1 MSVISKIKHLLNWK
15 ESQKPYIDLN
25 TELYFQLK
33 PLRLPLILT
42 VLLIMLGSLGYM
54 AIDNFSLMDAIYQTG
69 ITFTT
74 VGYGEIA
81 PISNMG
87 RIFTIT
93 LIIIGFGVFSFS
105 VGILIEVIN
114 KGDLLRILKERSM
127 LYKVARLKNHFVV
140 FYQNNYT
147 IELSKQ
153 FRDNHIPFVVVDKE
167 NGLEEIATQYSYP
180 YFLQEDPQS
189 SNAILKSHLSSAKG
203 VISLSNNI
211 AENIAIIS
219 TIRLYEKEIKRKKP
233 FLIMTYAS
241 SADDIEKLKKLGAN
255 SVVSPAK
262 LLAQRVSA
270 VSVRPDMQN
279 ILEEF
284 LYKKDTP
291 LDIEE
296 IKVPEHSW
304 IRLKKIKEAKFRN
317 TLNVS
322 IIGIRDKN
330 GKFSAIPNGDTLIT
344 SGSTLLVVGSSKN
357 ISLTKKYINKRQK
370 PTELKYATKENNV

>member
-1 MSVISKIKHLLNWK
+1 MI
-15 ESQKPYIDLN
+15 
-25 TELYFQLK
+25 
-33 PLRLPLILT
+33 
-42 VLLIMLGSLGYM
+42 GSLGYM

-93 LIIIGFGVFSFS
+93 LIIVGFGVFSFS

-127 LYKVARLKNHFVV
+127 LYKVARLNNHFVV
-140 FYQNNYT
+140 FYQNNFT

-153 FRDNHIPFVVVDKE
+153 FRQNHIPFVVVDETK
-167 NGLEEIATQYSYP
+167 NLEQIANQHSYP
-180 YFLQEDPQS
+180 YFLEENPQS
-189 SNAILKSHLSSAKG
+189 NSAILKSHLSSAKG
-203 VISLSNNI
+203 AISLSNNI

-233 FLIMTYAS
+233 FLIMTYAG
-241 SADDIEKLKKLGAN
+241 SADDVEKLKKLGAD

-270 VSVRPDMQN
+270 ISVRPDMQN

-296 IKVPEHSW
+296 IKVPEYSW

-322 IIGIRDKN
+322 IVGIRDRH
-330 GKFSAIPNGDTLIT
+330 GKFTAIPNGDTLIT

-357 ISLTKKYINKRQK
+357 IALTKKYINKKQK
-370 PTELKYATKENNV
+370 PTELKYS

>member
-1 MSVISKIKHLLNWK
+1 LSFVSKIKHLLNWK
-15 ESQKPYIDLN
+15 ESQKPHINLN
-25 TELYFQLK
+25 TDLYLQLK

-81 PISNMG
+81 PISDMG

-93 LIIIGFGVFSFS
+93 LIIVGFGVFSFS
-105 VGILIEVIN
+105 IGILIEVIN
-114 KGDLLRILKERSM
+114 KGDLLRILKERNM
-127 LYKVARLKNHFVV
+127 LYKVARLTNHFVI
-140 FYQNNYT
+140 FYQNSYT

-153 FRDNHIPFVVVDKE
+153 FRENHIPFVVVDDLE
-167 NGLEEIATQYSYP
+167 NLEQIANTYSYP
-180 YFLQEDPQS
+180 YYLRTNPQS
-189 SNAILKSHLSSAKG
+189 NSAILKAHLSSAKG
-203 VISLSNNI
+203 AISLSANI
-211 AENIAIIS
+211 AENIALIS
-219 TIRLYEKEIKRKKP
+219 IIRLYEKEIKRKKP
-233 FLIMTYAS
+233 FQIMTYAS
-241 SADDIEKLKKLGAN
+241 STEDIEKLKKLGADN
-255 SVVSPAK
+255 VISPAK
-262 LLAQRVSA
+262 LLAQRISA

-296 IKVPEHSW
+296 IKIPEYSW

-317 TLNVS
+317 RLNVS
-322 IIGIRDKN
+322 IVGIRDRH
-330 GKFSAIPNGDTLIT
+330 GKFTAIPNGDTLIT
-344 SGSTLLVVGSSKN
+344 SGATLLVIGSSKN
-357 ISLTKKYINKRQK
+357 ISLTKQYINKKQK
-370 PTELKYATKENNV
+370 PVQLKETNV

>member
-1 MSVISKIKHLLNWK
+1 MSLISKIKHLLNWK
-15 ESQKPYIDLN
+15 ESQKPHINLN
-25 TELYFQLK
+25 TELYLQLK

-93 LIIIGFGVFSFS
+93 LIIVGFGVFSFS

-127 LYKVARLKNHFVV
+127 LYKVARLNNHFVV
-140 FYQNNYT
+140 FYQNNFT

-153 FRDNHIPFVVVDKE
+153 FRQNHIPFVVVDETKE
-167 NGLEEIATQYSYP
+167 LEQIAKEHSYP
-180 YFLQEDPQS
+180 YYLEENPQS
-189 SNAILKSHLSSAKG
+189 TNAILKSHLSSAKG
-203 VISLSNNI
+203 AISLSNNI

-241 SADDIEKLKKLGAN
+241 SADDVEKLKKLGAD

-262 LLAQRVSA
+262 LMAQRVSA
-270 VSVRPDMQN
+270 ISVRPDMQN

-296 IKVPEHSW
+296 IKVPEYSW
-304 IRLKKIKEAKFRN
+304 IRLKKIREAKFRN

-322 IIGIRDKN
+322 IVGIRDRH
-330 GKFSAIPNGDTLIT
+330 GKFTAIPNGDTLIT

-357 ISLTKKYINKRQK
+357 IALTKKYINRKQK
-370 PTELKYATKENNV
+370 PTELKYS

>member
-1 MSVISKIKHLLNWK
+1 MSFISKIKHLLNWK
-15 ESQKPYIDLN
+15 DSQKPHINLN
-25 TELYFQLK
+25 TELYLQLK

-93 LIIIGFGVFSFS
+93 LIIVGFGIFSFS

-114 KGDLLRILKERSM
+114 KGKLLKIFKERSM
-127 LYKVARLKNHFVV
+127 LYQVARLNNHFII

-147 IELSKQ
+147 IELTKQ
-153 FRDNHIPFVVVDKE
+153 FRANHIPFVVVDETKD
-167 NGLEEIATQYSYP
+167 LEQLADKYSYQ
-180 YFLQEDPQS
+180 YYLQEDPQS
-189 SNAILKSHLSSAKG
+189 TDAILKSHLSSAKG
-203 VISLSNNI
+203 IITLSNNI

-219 TIRLYEKEIKRKKP
+219 SVRLYEKEIKRENP

-241 SADDIEKLKKLGAN
+241 SSDDIKKLKKLGAD

-262 LLAQRVSA
+262 LMAQRVSA
-270 VSVRPDMQN
+270 ISVRPDMQN

-296 IKVPEHSW
+296 IKVPDYSW
-304 IRLKKIKEAKFRN
+304 IIFKKIKDIGLRDA
-317 TLNVS
+317 LNVS
-322 IIGIRDKN
+322 IIGVRDKE
-330 GKFSAIPNGDTLIT
+330 GKFLAIPTGDTLIT
-344 SGSTLLVVGSSKN
+344 RDSTLLIVGSGKN
-357 ISLTKKYINKRQK
+357 ISLAKRYIDKKQK
-370 PTELKYATKENNV
+370 PTELKRRQNV

>member
-1 MSVISKIKHLLNWK
+1 MSFISKIKHLLNWK

-25 TELYFQLK
+25 TELYLQLK

-42 VLLIMLGSLGYM
+42 VLLIMIGSLGYM

-93 LIIIGFGVFSFS
+93 LIIVGFGVFSFS

-127 LYKVARLKNHFVV
+127 LYKVARLNNHFVV
-140 FYQNNYT
+140 FYQNNFT

-153 FRDNHIPFVVVDKE
+153 FRQNHIPFVVVDETK
-167 NGLEEIATQYSYP
+167 NLEQIALQHSYP
-180 YFLQEDPQS
+180 YYLQEDPQS
-189 SNAILKSHLSSAKG
+189 TNAILKSHLSSAKG
-203 VISLSNNI
+203 AISLSSNI

-233 FLIMTYAS
+233 FLIMTYAG
-241 SADDIEKLKKLGAN
+241 SADDVEKLKKLGAD

-262 LLAQRVSA
+262 LMAQRVSA
-270 VSVRPDMQN
+270 ISVRPDMQN

-296 IKVPEHSW
+296 IKVPEYSW
-304 IRLKKIKEAKFRN
+304 IRLKKIREAKFRN

-322 IIGIRDKN
+322 IVGIRDRH
-330 GKFSAIPNGDTLIT
+330 GKFTAIPNGDTLIT

-357 ISLTKKYINKRQK
+357 IALTKKYINRKQK
-370 PTELKYATKENNV
+370 PTELKYS

>member
-1 MSVISKIKHLLNWK
+1 LSIISKLKRLLDWK
-15 ESQKPYIDLN
+15 ESSKPHIDLN
-25 TELYFQLK
+25 QELYYQLG

-42 VLLIMLGSLGYM
+42 VILMMVGTLGYM
-54 AIDNFSLMDAIYQTG
+54 AIDNFKLMDAIYQTG

-81 PISNMG
+81 PISKLG

-93 LIIIGFGVFSFS
+93 LIIVGFGVFSFS

-114 KGDLLRILKERSM
+114 KGDLLKILKERSM
-127 LYKVARLKNHFVV
+127 LYKIARLNNHFVI
-140 FYQNNYT
+140 FYHNNFT
-147 IELSKQ
+147 VELSKQ
-153 FRDNHIPFVVVDKE
+153 FRENHIPFVVVDQNE
-167 NGLEEIATQYSYP
+167 NLEAEAKRYKYP
-180 YFLQEDPQS
+180 YYIIENPHSD
-189 SNAILKSHLSSAKG
+189 NAILKSHLSSAKG
-203 VISLSNNI
+203 AISLSSNI

-233 FLIMTYAS
+233 FQIMTYAKS
-241 SADDIEKLKKLGAN
+241 IDDIEKLKKLGADN
-255 SVVSPAK
+255 VVSPAK
-262 LLAQRVSA
+262 LMAQRISA

-296 IKVPEHSW
+296 VKVPDHSW
-304 IRLKKIKEAKFRN
+304 LRLKKIKEAKFRN

-322 IIGIRDKN
+322 IVGIRDKY
-330 GKFSAIPNGDTLIT
+330 GKFTAIPDGDTIIS
-344 SGSTLLVVGSSKN
+344 SGSTLLVIGSGKN
-357 ISLTKKYINKRQK
+357 ISLTKQYINRRQR
-370 PTELKYATKENNV
+370 PTELK

>member
-1 MSVISKIKHLLNWK
+1 MSLVSKIKHLLNWK
-15 ESQKPYIDLN
+15 ESQKPYINLN
-25 TELYFQLK
+25 TELYLQLK

-42 VLLIMLGSLGYM
+42 VLLIMIGSLGYM

-93 LIIIGFGVFSFS
+93 LIIVGFGVFSFS

-127 LYKVARLKNHFVV
+127 LYKIARLNNHFVV

-153 FRDNHIPFVVVDKE
+153 FRQNRIPFVVVDETK
-167 NGLEEIATQYSYP
+167 NLEQIALQHSYP
-180 YFLQEDPQS
+180 YYLQENPQS
-189 SNAILKSHLSSAKG
+189 TDAILKSHLSSAKG
-203 VISLSNNI
+203 VISLSSNI

-233 FLIMTYAS
+233 FLIMTYAG
-241 SADDIEKLKKLGAN
+241 SADDVEKLKKLGAD

-262 LLAQRVSA
+262 LMAQRVSA
-270 VSVRPDMQN
+270 ISVRPDMQN

-296 IKVPEHSW
+296 IKVPEYSW

-322 IIGIRDKN
+322 IVGIRDRH
-330 GKFSAIPNGDTLIT
+330 GKFTAIPNGDTLIT
-344 SGSTLLVVGSSKN
+344 SDSTLLVIGSSKN
-357 ISLTKKYINKRQK
+357 IALTKKYINRKQK
-370 PTELKYATKENNV
+370 PTELKYS

>member
-1 MSVISKIKHLLNWK
+1 LSIISKIKHLLNWK
-15 ESQKPYIDLN
+15 ESQKPYINLN
-25 TELYFQLK
+25 TELYLQLK

-42 VLLIMLGSLGYM
+42 VLLIMIGSLGYM

-93 LIIIGFGVFSFS
+93 LIIVGFGVFSFS

-127 LYKVARLKNHFVV
+127 LYKVARLNNHFVV
-140 FYQNNYT
+140 FYQNNFT

-153 FRDNHIPFVVVDKE
+153 FKQNHIPFVVVDETK
-167 NGLEEIATQYSYP
+167 NLEQIANQHSYP
-180 YFLQEDPQS
+180 YFLEENPQS
-189 SNAILKSHLSSAKG
+189 NRAILKSHLSSAKG
-203 VISLSNNI
+203 AISLSNNI

-233 FLIMTYAS
+233 FLIMTYAG
-241 SADDIEKLKKLGAN
+241 SADDVEKLKKLGAD

-270 VSVRPDMQN
+270 ISVRPDMQN

-296 IKVPEHSW
+296 IKVPEYSW

-322 IIGIRDKN
+322 IVGIRDRH
-330 GKFSAIPNGDTLIT
+330 GKFTAIPNGDTLIT

-357 ISLTKKYINKRQK
+357 IALTKKYINKKQK
-370 PTELKYATKENNV
+370 PTELKYS

>member
-1 MSVISKIKHLLNWK
+1 MSLVSKIKHLLNWK
-15 ESQKPYIDLN
+15 ESQKPYINLN
-25 TELYFQLK
+25 TELYLQLK

-42 VLLIMLGSLGYM
+42 VLLIMIGSLGYM

-93 LIIIGFGVFSFS
+93 LIIVGFGVFSFS

-127 LYKVARLKNHFVV
+127 LYKVARLNNHFVV

-153 FRDNHIPFVVVDKE
+153 FRQNRIPFVVVDETK
-167 NGLEEIATQYSYP
+167 NLEQIALQHSYP
-180 YFLQEDPQS
+180 YYLQENPQS
-189 SNAILKSHLSSAKG
+189 TNAILKSHLSSAKG

-233 FLIMTYAS
+233 FLIMTYAG
-241 SADDIEKLKKLGAN
+241 SADDVEKLKKLGAD

-262 LLAQRVSA
+262 LMAQRVSA
-270 VSVRPDMQN
+270 ISVRPDMQN

-296 IKVPEHSW
+296 IKVPEYSW

-322 IIGIRDKN
+322 IVGIRDRH
-330 GKFSAIPNGDTLIT
+330 GKFTAIPNGDTLIT
-344 SGSTLLVVGSSKN
+344 SDSTLLVIGSSKN
-357 ISLTKKYINKRQK
+357 IALTKKYINRKQK
-370 PTELKYATKENNV
+370 PTELKYS

>member
-1 MSVISKIKHLLNWK
+1 LSLVSKIKHLLNWK
-15 ESQKPYIDLN
+15 ESQKPYINLN
-25 TELYFQLK
+25 TELYLQLK

-42 VLLIMLGSLGYM
+42 VLLIMIGSLGYM

-93 LIIIGFGVFSFS
+93 LIIVGFGVFSFS

-127 LYKVARLKNHFVV
+127 LYKVARLNNHFVV

-153 FRDNHIPFVVVDKE
+153 FRQNRIPFVVVDETK
-167 NGLEEIATQYSYP
+167 NLEQIALQHSYP
-180 YFLQEDPQS
+180 YYLQENPQS
-189 SNAILKSHLSSAKG
+189 TNAILKSHLSSAKG

-233 FLIMTYAS
+233 FLIMTYAG
-241 SADDIEKLKKLGAN
+241 SADDVEKLKKLGAD

-262 LLAQRVSA
+262 LMAQRVSA
-270 VSVRPDMQN
+270 ISVRPDMQN

-296 IKVPEHSW
+296 IKVPEYSW

-322 IIGIRDKN
+322 IVGIRDRH
-330 GKFSAIPNGDTLIT
+330 GKFTAIPNGDTLIT
-344 SGSTLLVVGSSKN
+344 SDSTLLVIGSSKN
-357 ISLTKKYINKRQK
+357 IALTKKYINRKQK
-370 PTELKYATKENNV
+370 PTELKYS

>member
-1 MSVISKIKHLLNWK
+1 MLSKIKHLLNWK
-15 ESQKPYIDLN
+15 ESQKPYINLN
-25 TELYFQLK
+25 TELYLQLK

-42 VLLIMLGSLGYM
+42 VLLIMVGSLGYM

-81 PISNMG
+81 PISDMG

-93 LIIIGFGVFSFS
+93 LIIVGFGVFSFS

-127 LYKVARLKNHFVV
+127 LYKVARLNNHFVV
-140 FYQNNYT
+140 FYQNNFT

-153 FRDNHIPFVVVDKE
+153 FRQNHIPFVVVDETK
-167 NGLEEIATQYSYP
+167 NLEQIAMQHSYP
-180 YFLQEDPQS
+180 YYLQEDPQS
-189 SNAILKSHLSSAKG
+189 TNAILKSHLSSAKG
-203 VISLSNNI
+203 AISLSSNI

-241 SADDIEKLKKLGAN
+241 SADDVEKLKKLGAD

-262 LLAQRVSA
+262 LMAQRVSA
-270 VSVRPDMQN
+270 ISVRPDMQN

-296 IKVPEHSW
+296 IKVPEYSW
-304 IRLKKIKEAKFRN
+304 IRLKKIREAKFRN

-322 IIGIRDKN
+322 IVGIRDRH
-330 GKFSAIPNGDTLIT
+330 GKFTAIPNGDTLIT

-357 ISLTKKYINKRQK
+357 IALTKKYINKKQK
-370 PTELKYATKENNV
+370 PTELKYS

>member
-1 MSVISKIKHLLNWK
+1 MSIISKIKHLLNWK
-15 ESQKPYIDLN
+15 ESQKPYINLN
-25 TELYFQLK
+25 TELYLQLK

-42 VLLIMLGSLGYM
+42 VLLIMIGSLGYM

-93 LIIIGFGVFSFS
+93 LIIVGFGVFSFS

-127 LYKVARLKNHFVV
+127 LYKVARLNNHFVV
-140 FYQNNYT
+140 FYQNNFT

-153 FRDNHIPFVVVDKE
+153 FKQNHIPFVVVDETK
-167 NGLEEIATQYSYP
+167 NLEQIANQHSYP
-180 YFLQEDPQS
+180 YFLEENPQS
-189 SNAILKSHLSSAKG
+189 NSAILKSHLSSAKG
-203 VISLSNNI
+203 AISLSNNI

-233 FLIMTYAS
+233 FLIMTYAG
-241 SADDIEKLKKLGAN
+241 SADDVEKLKKLGAD

-270 VSVRPDMQN
+270 ISVRPDMQN

-296 IKVPEHSW
+296 IKVPEYSW

-322 IIGIRDKN
+322 IVGIRDRH
-330 GKFSAIPNGDTLIT
+330 GKFTAIPNGDTLIT

-357 ISLTKKYINKRQK
+357 IALTKKYINKKQK
-370 PTELKYATKENNV
+370 PTELKYS

>member
-1 MSVISKIKHLLNWK
+1 MSIISKLKRLLDWK
-15 ESQKPYIDLN
+15 ESSKPHIDLN
-25 TELYFQLK
+25 QELYYQLG

-42 VLLIMLGSLGYM
+42 VILMMVGTLGYM
-54 AIDNFSLMDAIYQTG
+54 AIDNFKLMDAIYQTG

-81 PISNMG
+81 PISKLG

-93 LIIIGFGVFSFS
+93 LIIVGFGVFSFS

-114 KGDLLRILKERSM
+114 KGDLLKILKERSM
-127 LYKVARLKNHFVV
+127 LYKIARLNNHFVI
-140 FYQNNYT
+140 FYHNNFT
-147 IELSKQ
+147 VELSKQ
-153 FRDNHIPFVVVDKE
+153 FRENHIPFVVVDQNE
-167 NGLEEIATQYSYP
+167 NLEAEAKRYKYP
-180 YFLQEDPQS
+180 YYIIENPHSD
-189 SNAILKSHLSSAKG
+189 NAILKSHLSSAKG
-203 VISLSNNI
+203 AISLSSNI

-233 FLIMTYAS
+233 FQIMTYAKS
-241 SADDIEKLKKLGAN
+241 IDDIEKLKKLGADN
-255 SVVSPAK
+255 VVSPAK
-262 LLAQRVSA
+262 LMAQRISA

-296 IKVPEHSW
+296 VKVPDHSW
-304 IRLKKIKEAKFRN
+304 LRLKKIKEAKFRN

-322 IIGIRDKN
+322 IVGIRDKY
-330 GKFSAIPNGDTLIT
+330 GKFTAIPDGDTIIS
-344 SGSTLLVVGSSKN
+344 SGSTLLVIGSGKN
-357 ISLTKKYINKRQK
+357 ISLTKQYINRRQR
-370 PTELKYATKENNV
+370 PTELK

>member
-1 MSVISKIKHLLNWK
+1 MLSKIKHLLNWK
-15 ESQKPYIDLN
+15 ESQKPYINLN
-25 TELYFQLK
+25 TELYLQLK

-42 VLLIMLGSLGYM
+42 VLLIMVGSLGYM

-93 LIIIGFGVFSFS
+93 LIIVGFGVFSFS

-127 LYKVARLKNHFVV
+127 LYKVARLNNHFVV
-140 FYQNNYT
+140 FYQNNFT

-153 FRDNHIPFVVVDKE
+153 FRQNHIPFVVVDETK
-167 NGLEEIATQYSYP
+167 NLEQIAMQHSYP
-180 YFLQEDPQS
+180 YYLQEDPQS
-189 SNAILKSHLSSAKG
+189 TNAILKSHLSSAKG
-203 VISLSNNI
+203 AISLSSNI

-241 SADDIEKLKKLGAN
+241 SADDVEKLKKLGAD

-262 LLAQRVSA
+262 LMAQRVSA
-270 VSVRPDMQN
+270 ISVRPDMQN

-296 IKVPEHSW
+296 IKVPEYSW
-304 IRLKKIKEAKFRN
+304 IRLKKIREAKFRN

-322 IIGIRDKN
+322 IVGIRDRH
-330 GKFSAIPNGDTLIT
+330 GKFTAIPNGDTLIT

-357 ISLTKKYINKRQK
+357 IALTKKYINKKQK
-370 PTELKYATKENNV
+370 PTELKYS